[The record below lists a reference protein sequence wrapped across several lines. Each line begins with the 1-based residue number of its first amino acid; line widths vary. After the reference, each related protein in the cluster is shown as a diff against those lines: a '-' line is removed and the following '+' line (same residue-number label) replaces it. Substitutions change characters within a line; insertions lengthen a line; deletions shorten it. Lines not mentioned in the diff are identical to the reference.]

1 MPQGCSSVPQGAV
14 ASREASRGPMAS
26 GQGHVSQPGGGG
38 SQVALS
44 KRRSGRHRMVLGM
57 VARAGTRQHRT
68 WVNHLS
74 RALPGPPCAQG
85 RQGCLPVP
93 LSQAHQSLPHR
104 PQRAPLDTEAAV
116 SAPRDPVGFYRGVSL
131 PQMGS
136 GVTPRQAGDTPTPHG
151 EEKGLSGSG
160 AEHAQTRDC
169 STGPRFPAMLPLQCF
184 PLSVVFSSFPGALRA
199 NLDHLRQQLGEG
211 KESPGFWIRDA
222 PGKSQTRVTHCSPA
236 QPRGLDGGHNAQAKP
251 LRP

>member
-1 MPQGCSSVPQGAV
+1 
-14 ASREASRGPMAS
+14 MAS

-57 VARAGTRQHRT
+57 AARAGTRQHRT

-74 RALPGPPCAQG
+74 RALPGPPLCPGQTGVLASAPQ
-85 RQGCLPVP
+85 PSPPKSP
-93 LSQAHQSLPHR
+93 LSPAASTTEHGSGRERTEGPCGVL
-104 PQRAPLDTEAAV
+104 QRGF
-116 SAPRDPVGFYRGVSL
+116 SAPNGEWGHPTPGRGH
-131 PQMGS
+131 
-136 GVTPRQAGDTPTPHG
+136 PTPHG
-151 EEKGLSGSG
+151 GEKGLSGSG

-169 STGPRFPAMLPLQCF
+169 STGPRFLAMLPLQCF
-184 PLSVVFSSFPGALRA
+184 PLSVVFSSFLGALRA

-211 KESPGFWIRDA
+211 KESPGFWITDA

-236 QPRGLDGGHNAQAKP
+236 QPRGLDGGHSAQAKP
-251 LRP
+251 LHP